1 MKYFPFLFLVFPTMV
16 VAQQEPTYSR
26 EWTSIEI
33 VLSVGLLIFSLILIG
48 IEALI
53 IIKAKTTWAP
63 TNIIKVIGLTLI
75 VTFSALLVVAGYDQD
90 QMGPVIG
97 LLGVIAGY
105 LLGTNEQAKTPGGQL
120 NQGQG

>member
-1 MKYFPFLFLVFPTMV
+1 MKYFLLFFLVLPTMV
-16 VAQQEPTYSR
+16 LAQQEPTYSR

-33 VLSVGLLIFSLILIG
+33 VLSVGLLVFSLVLIG

-105 LLGTNEQAKTPGGQL
+105 LLGTNEQAKTPNNQI

>member
-1 MKYFPFLFLVFPTMV
+1 MV
-16 VAQQEPTYSR
+16 LAQQEPTYSR

-33 VLSVGLLIFSLILIG
+33 VLSVGLLVFSLVLIG

-105 LLGTNEQAKTPGGQL
+105 LLGTNEQAKTPNNQI